1 MPTLTVKNPG
11 YVEVELAEQAVA
23 GSGATGSDIIQIREA
38 LDSPREKLSFSGSFV
53 RDWYEAMHD
62 LQFKFVMLTPPQVD
76 VESYDISP
84 GVPPFDTT
92 SIPMD
97 TWHSFFVD
105 ALWVTPVSWTHG
117 ITSEL
122 TSLFSNDREQTETS
136 LSPELRRRLSQFG
149 SEYVDQEPASA
160 TTIAAVSNL
169 VTWLCGQSDTVSVTV
184 SNDGV
189 LSIATVFSNDV
200 RLYVEIERDGSTGA
214 AVTRAR
220 RYARD
225 ITSNTVADLTPE
237 VILAAIGSV

>member
-1 MPTLTVKNPG
+1 MTSN
-11 YVEVELAEQAVA
+11 
-23 GSGATGSDIIQIREA
+23 SN
-38 LDSPREKLSFSGSFV
+38 
-53 RDWYEAMHD
+53 
-62 LQFKFVMLTPPQVD
+62 FVMLTPPQVD